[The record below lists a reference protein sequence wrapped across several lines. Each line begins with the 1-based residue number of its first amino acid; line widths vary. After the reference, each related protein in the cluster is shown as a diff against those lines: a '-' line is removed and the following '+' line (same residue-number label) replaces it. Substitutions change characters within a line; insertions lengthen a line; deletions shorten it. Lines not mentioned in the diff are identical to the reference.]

1 MFILHI
7 HNNLLLLFLFTTIF
21 LESST
26 SKGTDM
32 VLLLSHLGLT
42 LFNPILSL
50 INIKKFSQD
59 YIIFGKL

>member
-7 HNNLLLLFLFTTIF
+7 HNNLLLLFLFTTIL

-50 INIKKFSQD
+50 IKDKQISRNLAKIP
-59 YIIFGKL
+59 

>member
-7 HNNLLLLFLFTTIF
+7 HNNLLLLLLFTTIF

-42 LFNPILSL
+42 LFNPILSF
-50 INIKKFSQD
+50 IKDKQISRNLAK
-59 YIIFGKL
+59 IT